1 MADAGSL
8 TGAASFDPG
17 NGNSNDALLKTLRQ
31 GSDGNVAQGV
41 SDSGDAS
48 YCSLTASGN
57 TLVKTGAGELLDWFC
72 GTATGNITIYDGTT
86 SGGTVILAACALVAG
101 SNPLKVAF
109 KTGLF
114 IVLSGAGVAT
124 VRYR

>member
-8 TGAASFDPG
+8 TGSTGFDPG
-17 NGNSNDALLKTLRQ
+17 NGSYNDANFRTMRTI
-31 GSDGNVAQGV
+31 GDGTGAQGI

-57 TLVKTGAGELLDWFC
+57 TLVKTGPGQLLAWFC
-72 GTATGNITIYDGTT
+72 GTATGNITIYDGITA
-86 SGGTVILAACALVAG
+86 GGAVILAASALVAG

-124 VRYR
+124 VVYR